1 LRILISNN
9 KRELQLSLHLSR
21 FGTLPRFTPPTTAN
35 QPANVLQPLSG
46 GQETQ
51 DQYEDS
57 SENQQGLTLQTLL
70 RQTGLG
76 IKVRFLLALTLIALF
91 PALIL
96 VSGAARA
103 YGHWLVWAYRS
114 FCLRPG
120 TSRLC
125 SQYCALRYIAAVWLF
140 LGLILLAIL
149 WFTSREQ
156 VHRFGQ
162 ILAE

>member
-1 LRILISNN
+1 MQYFDPGAAEGEPGSYPLASSSSFLYPADTRI
-9 KRELQLSLHLSR
+9 
-21 FGTLPRFTPPTTAN
+21 PFTPPTTAN
-35 QPANVLQPLSG
+35 QPSNVLQPLSG
-46 GQETQ
+46 GQKMQ
-51 DQYEDS
+51 DQYEES

-125 SQYCALRYIAAVWLF
+125 S
-140 LGLILLAIL
+140 
-149 WFTSREQ
+149 
-156 VHRFGQ
+156 
-162 ILAE
+162 